1 MLRGVI
7 MRRKHCGSLLGNICI
22 VVGIMIVLAL
32 ILPSGFWWLL
42 LGAGLIG
49 FGIYLDRHCW

>member
-1 MLRGVI
+1 

-22 VVGIMIVLAL
+22 AAGVMIVLAL

-42 LGAGLIG
+42 VGAGLIC
-49 FGIYLDRHCW
+49 FGIYLDRRCW